1 MFHIEKYIDSIILE
15 GQKKLK
21 LEEQAALII
30 MNERSAI
37 EEKMQ
42 DLQAL
47 MNVYDGGELQ
57 ICEDIKNV
65 IQLWKD
71 ILEARFYQDGVVFLA
86 DLQERSRETDRLSA
100 YRFFSTYQRALE
112 FLLKEKEH
120 YQISK
125 DLSTIETYGEI
136 WRMELDSDDPDF
148 DVYCFDN
155 EMKLNKLLSCSGRS
169 QEASLQRF
177 EKTYERL
184 CEEVEIVEAKEV
196 VIVNS

>member
-1 MFHIEKYIDSIILE
+1 MFQRKEY
-15 GQKKLK
+15 K
-21 LEEQAALII
+21 LEEQAAIII
-30 MNERSAI
+30 MSENGTI
-37 EEKMQ
+37 EEKICN
-42 DLQAL
+42 LQTL
-47 MNVYDGGELQ
+47 MNTYDGSRLQ
-57 ICEDIKNV
+57 ICKDIKNV
-65 IQLWKD
+65 IQLWKE
-71 ILEARFYQDGVVFLA
+71 ILEDRFCQEGVVFVA

-125 DLSTIETYGEI
+125 DLRTIETYGEI
-136 WRMELDSDDPDF
+136 WRMELDSDDPDC

-177 EKTYERL
+177 EKVYERL
-184 CEEVEIVEAKEV
+184 CEEVEIAEAKERSV
-196 VIVNS
+196 